1 MAKAFLKG
9 ELDKEFSNLE
19 HINIKPSK
27 NKKSIIE
34 PKSTSCH
41 GVKKATK
48 RSQSKH
54 LNAKSTRSFIGQKN
68 FIHKDPEN
76 SDKTNDNVRKLLALS
91 ESSQMSSCSKSNIIN
106 HTDKSKRHYEP
117 KSRNFLKNLKRS
129 KPKKE
134 SSLFTEED
142 FDRFSKEYFLN
153 SEPINKSSLDKMK
166 QKEMED

>member
-1 MAKAFLKG
+1 MSMINSLSNAGNYRNLHFFLS
-9 ELDKEFSNLE
+9 E
-19 HINIKPSK
+19 
-27 NKKSIIE
+27 
-34 PKSTSCH
+34 
-41 GVKKATK
+41 
-48 RSQSKH
+48 
-54 LNAKSTRSFIGQKN
+54 
-68 FIHKDPEN
+68 KDLEN
-76 SDKTNDNVRKLLALS
+76 SDKTNDNVQKLLALS
-91 ESSQMSSCSKSNIIN
+91 ESAQMSSCSKSNIIN

-153 SEPINKSSLDKMK
+153 SEPINKSSLDKMR

>member
-68 FIHKDPEN
+68 FI
-76 SDKTNDNVRKLLALS
+76 RKYFQFKGNTL
-91 ESSQMSSCSKSNIIN
+91 KS
-106 HTDKSKRHYEP
+106 
-117 KSRNFLKNLKRS
+117 
-129 KPKKE
+129 
-134 SSLFTEED
+134 
-142 FDRFSKEYFLN
+142 
-153 SEPINKSSLDKMK
+153 
-166 QKEMED
+166 

>member
-1 MAKAFLKG
+1 MDEKYSM
-9 ELDKEFSNLE
+9 SNVGNYR
-19 HINIKPSK
+19 I
-27 NKKSIIE
+27 
-34 PKSTSCH
+34 
-41 GVKKATK
+41 
-48 RSQSKH
+48 
-54 LNAKSTRSFIGQKN
+54 LNFFISE
-68 FIHKDPEN
+68 KDLEN
-76 SDKTNDNVRKLLALS
+76 SDKTNDNVQKLLALS
-91 ESSQMSSCSKSNIIN
+91 ESAQMSSSSKSNIIN

-129 KPKKE
+129 KPKKQ

>member
-1 MAKAFLKG
+1 MLRVPHLLFDRRILDVSILKFNAEGGAFQQGSK
-9 ELDKEFSNLE
+9 SNVGNYRNL
-19 HINIKPSK
+19 HF
-27 NKKSIIE
+27 
-34 PKSTSCH
+34 
-41 GVKKATK
+41 
-48 RSQSKH
+48 
-54 LNAKSTRSFIGQKN
+54 FISE
-68 FIHKDPEN
+68 KDLEN
-76 SDKTNDNVRKLLALS
+76 SDKTNDNVQKLLALS
-91 ESSQMSSCSKSNIIN
+91 ESAQMSSCSKSNIIN

>member
-1 MAKAFLKG
+1 MR
-9 ELDKEFSNLE
+9 EM
-19 HINIKPSK
+19 
-27 NKKSIIE
+27 IIIYIF
-34 PKSTSCH
+34 
-41 GVKKATK
+41 
-48 RSQSKH
+48 
-54 LNAKSTRSFIGQKN
+54 FISE
-68 FIHKDPEN
+68 KDLEN
-76 SDKTNDNVRKLLALS
+76 SDKTNDNVQKLLALS
-91 ESSQMSSCSKSNIIN
+91 ESAQMSSCSKSNIIN

-166 QKEMED
+166 QKEIEDWSILMNSDQNSLKWKIESRAPLISVFHPYSFCTTRCGSLDYHL